1 MNQKT
6 FIAMIAVAAIFFGLG
21 FYFDRAPVSMNKG
34 DNTFRA
40 GWQAAKDRLK
50 QTGFAPM
57 MSENTEISFVS
68 GEIKEV
74 KNNQISVQINAL
86 EPLADPELDNRI
98 IEVNENTK
106 IYQLSEKDQEQ
117 YKKEMLE
124 FEQKMKEQMEKIVKP
139 EEMPAVSANPITP
152 PDMFVKKEIKSQDI
166 KIGSQASIS
175 AVEKDV
181 KNAKKFTAAEITIQP
196 SAPMPA
202 PVVNEAEITPAA
214 Q

>member
-1 MNQKT
+1 MNQKI

-21 FYFDRAPVSMNKG
+21 FYFDRSPVLTQKG

-57 MSENTEISFVS
+57 MSENMEISSVN

-86 EPLADPELDNRI
+86 EPLADPDLDNRI

-117 YKKEMLE
+117 YRKEMLE
-124 FEQKMKEQMEKIVKP
+124 FEKKIKEQMEKIVQP

-166 KIGSQASIS
+166 KIGSQANIT
-175 AVEKDV
+175 AVEKDI
-181 KNAKKFTAAEITIQP
+181 KNSKKFIAAEITIQP
-196 SAPMPA
+196 FAPILAPA
-202 PVVNEAEITPAA
+202 ANEAETPPAT